1 MVGVIIFGFSSG
13 LDELNGDTTLVSITF
28 SATTFTG
35 ATFSAATNTGAATL
49 GTPGVLGSTLSVL
62 VRT

>member
-35 ATFSAATNTGAATL
+35 ATFSAATNTGAAL
-49 GTPGVLGSTLSVL
+49 GTIGVLGSTLSVL

>member
-35 ATFSAATNTGAATL
+35 VTNTGATL
-49 GTPGVLGSTLSVL
+49 GTLGVLGSTLSVL

>member
-35 ATFSAATNTGAATL
+35 ATFSAATNTGATL
-49 GTPGVLGSTLSVL
+49 GAVSVLGSTLSVL

>member
-13 LDELNGDTTLVSITF
+13 LEELNGDTTFVSITF
-28 SATTFTG
+28 SATTLTG
-35 ATFSAATNTGAATL
+35 ATFSAATNTGATL
-49 GTPGVLGSTLSVL
+49 GAVSVLGSTLSVL

>member
-13 LDELNGDTTLVSITF
+13 LEELNGDTTLVSITF

-35 ATFSAATNTGAATL
+35 ATFSAATNTGAALATL
-49 GTPGVLGSTLSVL
+49 GVLGSTLSVL